1 MSTASDPVVVAGTD
15 PSEVVPTAP
24 AKRTWQVVGGIAW
37 RRPGLV
43 ISAAVTS
50 LLAAGLSVMAPYLLG
65 SVVDLVT
72 DRGTVRQLIML
83 IALVVLVAAAGA
95 IATRISY
102 ALVGRLGADVLAE
115 LREQVM
121 DRSLTVDARTLE
133 RAGTGEITARV
144 TSDVAQVSESTSE
157 LVMLSASLLTVV
169 ATAVGF
175 LTLDWRLAL
184 AFLTVVPVYVLALR
198 WYLVRAPKL
207 YAAERSAVGRRG
219 QTVLASISGAET
231 VHAYG
236 AEARHSE
243 RVNSSSHAAITATL
257 RAFRTLQTFM
267 NTMNLA
273 EAVGL
278 GALLLVGFLLVGHD
292 AVTVGAVTA
301 AALMFH
307 RLFGPLGFLLM
318 TFDDVQAAG
327 AALARLVG
335 VADLRPPQ
343 ERPYRPVPEHA
354 ELAGRQL
361 TQQYGEAT
369 VLHEV
374 DLTVAP
380 GERVAVVGASGA
392 GKTTLAA
399 ILAGVFPATG
409 GSVTIGDDPISELD
423 PPQLRDRVA
432 LVSQEVHV
440 FTGTLADDLR
450 LASPDADDDQLR
462 ESLRVVGAQGW
473 VEALP
478 QGMQTPVGEG
488 AYRLTAAQAQQLAL
502 ARVVLADPPVLILDE
517 ATAEAGSA
525 GARELEDSAR
535 AALVGRT
542 AVIVAHRL
550 SQAQECD
557 RIIVLDQGR
566 MVEQGSHDELVAQQ
580 GSYARL
586 WQAWHA

>member
-1 MSTASDPVVVAGTD
+1 MTAELVAAQTEQ
-15 PSEVVPTAP
+15 SEDRAVPTAD
-24 AKRTWQVVGGIAW
+24 AGRTWRVVGRIAW
-37 RRPGLV
+37 RQPWLV
-43 ISAAVTS
+43 LSAIISS

-65 SVVDLVT
+65 SVVDLVI
-72 DRGTVRQLIML
+72 DRGTVRQLLGL

-95 IATRISY
+95 VATRISY

-121 DRSLTVDARTLE
+121 DRALTVDARVLE

-144 TSDVAQVSESTSE
+144 TGDVAQVSESTSQ
-157 LVMLSASLLTVV
+157 LVSLSASLLTVL

-184 AFLTVVPVYVLALR
+184 AFLTVMPVYVLALR
-198 WYLVRAPKL
+198 WYLLRAPRL
-207 YAAERSAVGRRG
+207 YAAERVAVGRRG

-236 AEARHSE
+236 TESRHSD
-243 RVNSSSHAAITATL
+243 RVNAASRGAIGATL

-278 GALLLVGFLLVGHD
+278 GALLLTGFLLVGRQD
-292 AVTVGAVTA
+292 VTVGAVTA

-343 ERPYRPVPEHA
+343 RQPERPVPERA
-354 ELAGRQL
+354 TLSGAGISHR
-361 TQQYGEAT
+361 YGDAD
-369 VLHEV
+369 VLHGV
-374 DLTVAP
+374 DLTIAA

-392 GKTTLAA
+392 GKTTVAA
-399 ILAGVFPATG
+399 ILGGVFPATAG
-409 GSVTIGDDPISELD
+409 AVMIADDPIDRLD
-423 PPQLRDRVA
+423 PEQIRRRVA

-450 LASPDADDDQLR
+450 LAAPDADDDQLR
-462 ESLRVVGAQGW
+462 DALWTVGARGW
-473 VEALP
+473 VDALP
-478 QGMQTPVGEG
+478 QGLQTVVGEG
-488 AYRLTAAQAQQLAL
+488 AHRLTAAQAQQLAL

-525 GARELEDSAR
+525 GARALEDSAR
-535 AALVGRT
+535 AALEGRT
-542 AVIVAHRL
+542 AVVVAHRL

-557 RIIVLDQGR
+557 RIVVMDDGR
-566 MVEQGSHDELVAQQ
+566 VVEQGSHQELVDRG